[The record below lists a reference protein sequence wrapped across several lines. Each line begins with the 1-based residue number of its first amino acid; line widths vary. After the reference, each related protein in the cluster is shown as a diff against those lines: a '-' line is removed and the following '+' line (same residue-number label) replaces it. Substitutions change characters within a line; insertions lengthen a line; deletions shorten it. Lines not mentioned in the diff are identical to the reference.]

1 MDVFK
6 FTDIYEVLALHQHR
20 KQLEEARHITFFRRK
35 RKVVTTGCKLNSA
48 LVNQRLELVVLETI
62 HHKLLV
68 RAVALIVENE
78 HTSEGV

>member
-20 KQLEEARHITFFRRK
+20 KQLEEARHITFLWRK
-35 RKVVTTGCKLNSA
+35 PKVLTIGCKFNSA
-48 LVNQRLELVVLETI
+48 LVDQRLELVVLETV

-68 RAVALIVENE
+68 NSVALIV
-78 HTSEGV
+78 